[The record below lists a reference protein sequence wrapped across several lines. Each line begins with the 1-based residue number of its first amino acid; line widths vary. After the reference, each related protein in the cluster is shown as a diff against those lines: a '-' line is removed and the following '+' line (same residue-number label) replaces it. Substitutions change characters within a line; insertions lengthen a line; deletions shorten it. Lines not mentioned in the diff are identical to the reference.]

1 MFFMQIFWRFAKG
14 PLISEW
20 IYEVIV
26 SPKIRTKNCQDFCPH
41 YTGQKSWQ
49 FFVCILEETMTSW
62 IHSENNWPLS
72 TVLIHG
78 NGLFTAQLC
87 LLTFY
92 AAAFSLGKYEKW
104 RNINLVKLH
113 ANSIALLE
121 KTQFF
126 VAWFLQKSTEDLFLK
141 AHYSWYNSNFYKST
155 NYFYMKKSRSNF
167 FWRFAKEYI
176 TM

>member
-1 MFFMQIFWRFAKG
+1 MYTTIYLGLFNNWFAHK
-14 PLISEW
+14 
-20 IYEVIV
+20 V
-26 SPKIRTKNCQDFCPH
+26 PKIYVTKQSCFEAS
-41 YTGQKSWQ
+41 K
-49 FFVCILEETMTSW
+49 FFNLP
-62 IHSENNWPLS
+62 PLS

-126 VAWFLQKSTEDLFLK
+126 AAWFLQKSTEDFFKSSLFMIQQLLPK
-141 AHYSWYNSNFYKST
+141 
-155 NYFYMKKSRSNF
+155 
-167 FWRFAKEYI
+167 
-176 TM
+176 